1 MKKIII
7 SALVLG
13 TCLFQ
18 FCSHTQKVAAPP
30 PPPVVV
36 KLTYEADVKPIIAIK
51 CAPCHIPP
59 QGRKEPYVT
68 YAAVSKDIDEIIRRV
83 KLTPGERGAM
93 PQRNPKLSDSTIQVL
108 EKWKADGLLEK

>member
-1 MKKIII
+1 MKKVIL
-7 SALVLG
+7 STLVLG

-18 FCSHTQKVAAPP
+18 FCSHTKKTQAP
-30 PPPVVV
+30 VIV
-36 KLTYEADVKPIIAIK
+36 KLTYEADVKQIITTK

-68 YAAVSKDIDEIIRRV
+68 YAAVSRDIDEIIRRV
-83 KLTPGERGAM
+83 KLAPSERGFM